1 MTMVVDEGSIVVVE
15 VMVHPLVI
23 ASSVVVLDIGFV
35 IALVLVVVV
44 LADSLLSSVVAG
56 ETVSLGQTGL
66 AIVTWMIVMMV
77 VVMGTVTKLT
87 QETGMLGA
95 VIVMPMIATPLVV
108 ITLVQ
113 TGMEVVQ
120 IVMHQVVMVGSE
132 KEATRGMEFVAAA
145 AVAAMIGVAQGVA
158 WVAAMTG
165 MVHVVVSLIVT
176 AVEDLHAMMEE
187 VTGRGLGLMIA
198 PAGEDVLMIAT
209 DDRPSRLKLLML
221 QFRVPECLMYLS
233 LALFCLILYFNRYW
247 LMLPSL
253 ISLSGRL
260 FLLVEIINLA
270 LSYYLMFQLF
280 MECSCRELRF
290 SVIAVIADLSIWYA
304 RMIFSEI
311 AWHCWSE

>member
-1 MTMVVDEGSIVVVE
+1 
-15 VMVHPLVI
+15 
-23 ASSVVVLDIGFV
+23 
-35 IALVLVVVV
+35 
-44 LADSLLSSVVAG
+44 
-56 ETVSLGQTGL
+56 
-66 AIVTWMIVMMV
+66 
-77 VVMGTVTKLT
+77 
-87 QETGMLGA
+87 
-95 VIVMPMIATPLVV
+95 
-108 ITLVQ
+108 
-113 TGMEVVQ
+113 
-120 IVMHQVVMVGSE
+120 
-132 KEATRGMEFVAAA
+132 
-145 AVAAMIGVAQGVA
+145 
-158 WVAAMTG
+158 MTG

-280 MECSCRELRF
+280 MKCSCRELRF

>member
-44 LADSLLSSVVAG
+44 LADSRLSLVVAVVVAG
-56 ETVSLGQTGL
+56 ETVSLGQIDL
-66 AIVTWMIVMMV
+66 VIATWMIVMMV
-77 VVMGTVTKLT
+77 VVMGTVIKLT

-145 AVAAMIGVAQGVA
+145 AVVAMIGVAQGVA

-187 VTGRGLGLMIA
+187 VTGRGLGLMIV
-198 PAGEDVLMIAT
+198 PAGEEDVLMIAT
-209 DDRPSRLKLLML
+209 DEP
-221 QFRVPECLMYLS
+221 
-233 LALFCLILYFNRYW
+233 
-247 LMLPSL
+247 
-253 ISLSGRL
+253 
-260 FLLVEIINLA
+260 
-270 LSYYLMFQLF
+270 
-280 MECSCRELRF
+280 
-290 SVIAVIADLSIWYA
+290 IADSSY
-304 RMIFSEI
+304 
-311 AWHCWSE
+311 

>member
-1 MTMVVDEGSIVVVE
+1 MTMVVDEESIVVVE

-44 LADSLLSSVVAG
+44 LADSLPSLVVAG
-56 ETVSLGQTGL
+56 ETVSLGQIGL
-66 AIVTWMIVMMV
+66 VIATWMIVMMV
-77 VVMGTVTKLT
+77 VAMGTVIKLT

-145 AVAAMIGVAQGVA
+145 AVVAMIGVAQGVA

-187 VTGRGLGLMIA
+187 VTGRGLGLMIV
-198 PAGEDVLMIAT
+198 PAGEEDVLMIAT
-209 DDRPSRLKLLML
+209 DEP
-221 QFRVPECLMYLS
+221 
-233 LALFCLILYFNRYW
+233 
-247 LMLPSL
+247 
-253 ISLSGRL
+253 
-260 FLLVEIINLA
+260 
-270 LSYYLMFQLF
+270 
-280 MECSCRELRF
+280 
-290 SVIAVIADLSIWYA
+290 IADSSY
-304 RMIFSEI
+304 
-311 AWHCWSE
+311 

>member
-1 MTMVVDEGSIVVVE
+1 MTMVVDEESIVVVE

-44 LADSLLSSVVAG
+44 LADSRLSLVVAVVVAG
-56 ETVSLGQTGL
+56 ETVSLGQIGL
-66 AIVTWMIVMMV
+66 VIATWMIVMMV
-77 VVMGTVTKLT
+77 VAMGT
-87 QETGMLGA
+87 

-132 KEATRGMEFVAAA
+132 KEATRGMEFVVAA

-187 VTGRGLGLMIA
+187 VTGRGLGLMIV
-198 PAGEDVLMIAT
+198 PAGEEDVLMIAT
-209 DDRPSRLKLLML
+209 DEP
-221 QFRVPECLMYLS
+221 
-233 LALFCLILYFNRYW
+233 
-247 LMLPSL
+247 
-253 ISLSGRL
+253 
-260 FLLVEIINLA
+260 
-270 LSYYLMFQLF
+270 
-280 MECSCRELRF
+280 
-290 SVIAVIADLSIWYA
+290 IADSSY
-304 RMIFSEI
+304 
-311 AWHCWSE
+311 

>member
-23 ASSVVVLDIGFV
+23 ALSVVVLDIGFV

-44 LADSLLSSVVAG
+44 LADSLLSLVVAVVVAG

-87 QETGMLGA
+87 QETGMPGA

-113 TGMEVVQ
+113 KGMEVAQ

-176 AVEDLHAMMEE
+176 AVEDLDAMMEE
-187 VTGRGLGLMIA
+187 VTGRGLGLMIV
-198 PAGEDVLMIAT
+198 PAGEEDVLMIAT
-209 DDRPSRLKLLML
+209 DEP
-221 QFRVPECLMYLS
+221 
-233 LALFCLILYFNRYW
+233 
-247 LMLPSL
+247 
-253 ISLSGRL
+253 
-260 FLLVEIINLA
+260 
-270 LSYYLMFQLF
+270 
-280 MECSCRELRF
+280 
-290 SVIAVIADLSIWYA
+290 IADSSY
-304 RMIFSEI
+304 
-311 AWHCWSE
+311 

>member
-44 LADSLLSSVVAG
+44 LADSLLSLVVAVVVAG
-56 ETVSLGQTGL
+56 ETVSLGQIGL
-66 AIVTWMIVMMV
+66 VIATWMIVMMV
-77 VVMGTVTKLT
+77 VAMGTVIKLT

-187 VTGRGLGLMIA
+187 VTGRGLGLMIV
-198 PAGEDVLMIAT
+198 PAGEEDVLMIAT
-209 DDRPSRLKLLML
+209 DEP
-221 QFRVPECLMYLS
+221 
-233 LALFCLILYFNRYW
+233 
-247 LMLPSL
+247 
-253 ISLSGRL
+253 
-260 FLLVEIINLA
+260 
-270 LSYYLMFQLF
+270 
-280 MECSCRELRF
+280 
-290 SVIAVIADLSIWYA
+290 IADSSY
-304 RMIFSEI
+304 
-311 AWHCWSE
+311 

>member
-44 LADSLLSSVVAG
+44 LADSRLSLVVAVVVAG
-56 ETVSLGQTGL
+56 ETVSLGQIGL
-66 AIVTWMIVMMV
+66 VIATWMIVMMV

-87 QETGMLGA
+87 QETGMPGA

-145 AVAAMIGVAQGVA
+145 AVVAMIGVAQGVA

-187 VTGRGLGLMIA
+187 VTGRGLGLMIV
-198 PAGEDVLMIAT
+198 PAGEEDVLMIAT
-209 DDRPSRLKLLML
+209 DEP
-221 QFRVPECLMYLS
+221 
-233 LALFCLILYFNRYW
+233 
-247 LMLPSL
+247 
-253 ISLSGRL
+253 
-260 FLLVEIINLA
+260 
-270 LSYYLMFQLF
+270 
-280 MECSCRELRF
+280 
-290 SVIAVIADLSIWYA
+290 IADSSY
-304 RMIFSEI
+304 
-311 AWHCWSE
+311 

>member
-44 LADSLLSSVVAG
+44 LADSRLSLVVAVVVAG
-56 ETVSLGQTGL
+56 ETVSLGQIGL
-66 AIVTWMIVMMV
+66 VIATWMIVMMV
-77 VVMGTVTKLT
+77 VAMGTVIKLT

-176 AVEDLHAMMEE
+176 AVEDLDAMMEE
-187 VTGRGLGLMIA
+187 VTGRGLGLMIV
-198 PAGEDVLMIAT
+198 PAGEEDVLMIAT
-209 DDRPSRLKLLML
+209 DEP
-221 QFRVPECLMYLS
+221 
-233 LALFCLILYFNRYW
+233 
-247 LMLPSL
+247 
-253 ISLSGRL
+253 
-260 FLLVEIINLA
+260 
-270 LSYYLMFQLF
+270 
-280 MECSCRELRF
+280 
-290 SVIAVIADLSIWYA
+290 IADSSY
-304 RMIFSEI
+304 
-311 AWHCWSE
+311 

>member
-1 MTMVVDEGSIVVVE
+1 MTMVVDEESIVVVE

-23 ASSVVVLDIGFV
+23 ALSVVVLDIGFV

-44 LADSLLSSVVAG
+44 LADSLLSLVVAG

-87 QETGMLGA
+87 QETGMPGA

-145 AVAAMIGVAQGVA
+145 VVAAMIGVAQGVA

-187 VTGRGLGLMIA
+187 VTGRGLGLMIV
-198 PAGEDVLMIAT
+198 PAGEEDVLMIAT
-209 DDRPSRLKLLML
+209 DEP
-221 QFRVPECLMYLS
+221 
-233 LALFCLILYFNRYW
+233 
-247 LMLPSL
+247 
-253 ISLSGRL
+253 
-260 FLLVEIINLA
+260 
-270 LSYYLMFQLF
+270 
-280 MECSCRELRF
+280 
-290 SVIAVIADLSIWYA
+290 IADSSY
-304 RMIFSEI
+304 
-311 AWHCWSE
+311 

>member
-44 LADSLLSSVVAG
+44 LADSRLSLVVAVVVAG
-56 ETVSLGQTGL
+56 ETVSLGQIGL
-66 AIVTWMIVMMV
+66 VIATWMIVMMV
-77 VVMGTVTKLT
+77 VAMGTVIKLT

-187 VTGRGLGLMIA
+187 VTGRGLGLMIV
-198 PAGEDVLMIAT
+198 PAGEEDVLMIAT
-209 DDRPSRLKLLML
+209 DEP
-221 QFRVPECLMYLS
+221 
-233 LALFCLILYFNRYW
+233 
-247 LMLPSL
+247 
-253 ISLSGRL
+253 
-260 FLLVEIINLA
+260 
-270 LSYYLMFQLF
+270 
-280 MECSCRELRF
+280 
-290 SVIAVIADLSIWYA
+290 IADSSY
-304 RMIFSEI
+304 
-311 AWHCWSE
+311 

>member
-44 LADSLLSSVVAG
+44 LADSRLSLVVAVVVAG
-56 ETVSLGQTGL
+56 ETVSLGQIGL
-66 AIVTWMIVMMV
+66 VIATWMIVMMV
-77 VVMGTVTKLT
+77 VAMGTVIKLT

-165 MVHVVVSLIVT
+165 MVHVVSLIVT

-187 VTGRGLGLMIA
+187 VTGRGLGLMIV
-198 PAGEDVLMIAT
+198 PAGEEDVLMIAT
-209 DDRPSRLKLLML
+209 DEP
-221 QFRVPECLMYLS
+221 
-233 LALFCLILYFNRYW
+233 
-247 LMLPSL
+247 
-253 ISLSGRL
+253 
-260 FLLVEIINLA
+260 
-270 LSYYLMFQLF
+270 
-280 MECSCRELRF
+280 
-290 SVIAVIADLSIWYA
+290 IADSSY
-304 RMIFSEI
+304 
-311 AWHCWSE
+311 

>member
-44 LADSLLSSVVAG
+44 LADSLLSLVVAVVVAG
-56 ETVSLGQTGL
+56 ETVSLGQIGL
-66 AIVTWMIVMMV
+66 VIATWMIVMMV
-77 VVMGTVTKLT
+77 VVMGTVIKLT

-187 VTGRGLGLMIA
+187 VTGRGLGLMIV
-198 PAGEDVLMIAT
+198 PAGEEDVLMIAT
-209 DDRPSRLKLLML
+209 DEP
-221 QFRVPECLMYLS
+221 
-233 LALFCLILYFNRYW
+233 
-247 LMLPSL
+247 
-253 ISLSGRL
+253 
-260 FLLVEIINLA
+260 
-270 LSYYLMFQLF
+270 
-280 MECSCRELRF
+280 
-290 SVIAVIADLSIWYA
+290 IADSSY
-304 RMIFSEI
+304 
-311 AWHCWSE
+311 

>member
-23 ASSVVVLDIGFV
+23 ALSVVVLDIGFV

-87 QETGMLGA
+87 QETGMPGA

-176 AVEDLHAMMEE
+176 AVEDLDAMMEE
-187 VTGRGLGLMIA
+187 VTGRGLGLMIV
-198 PAGEDVLMIAT
+198 PAGEEDVLMIAT
-209 DDRPSRLKLLML
+209 DEP
-221 QFRVPECLMYLS
+221 
-233 LALFCLILYFNRYW
+233 
-247 LMLPSL
+247 
-253 ISLSGRL
+253 
-260 FLLVEIINLA
+260 
-270 LSYYLMFQLF
+270 
-280 MECSCRELRF
+280 
-290 SVIAVIADLSIWYA
+290 IADSSY
-304 RMIFSEI
+304 
-311 AWHCWSE
+311 

>member
-44 LADSLLSSVVAG
+44 LADSLPSLVVAG
-56 ETVSLGQTGL
+56 ETVSLGQIGL
-66 AIVTWMIVMMV
+66 VIATWMIVMMV
-77 VVMGTVTKLT
+77 VAMGTVIKLT

-187 VTGRGLGLMIA
+187 VTGRGLGLMIV
-198 PAGEDVLMIAT
+198 PAGEEDVLMIAT
-209 DDRPSRLKLLML
+209 DEP
-221 QFRVPECLMYLS
+221 
-233 LALFCLILYFNRYW
+233 
-247 LMLPSL
+247 
-253 ISLSGRL
+253 
-260 FLLVEIINLA
+260 
-270 LSYYLMFQLF
+270 
-280 MECSCRELRF
+280 
-290 SVIAVIADLSIWYA
+290 IADSSY
-304 RMIFSEI
+304 
-311 AWHCWSE
+311 

>member
-1 MTMVVDEGSIVVVE
+1 MTMVVDEESIVVVG

-44 LADSLLSSVVAG
+44 LADSLLSLVVAVVVAG
-56 ETVSLGQTGL
+56 ETVSLGQIGL
-66 AIVTWMIVMMV
+66 VIATWMIVMMV

-87 QETGMLGA
+87 QETGMPGA

-145 AVAAMIGVAQGVA
+145 AVVAMIGVAQGVA

-176 AVEDLHAMMEE
+176 AVEDLHAIMEE
-187 VTGRGLGLMIA
+187 VTGRGLGLMIV
-198 PAGEDVLMIAT
+198 PAGEEDVLMIAT
-209 DDRPSRLKLLML
+209 DEP
-221 QFRVPECLMYLS
+221 
-233 LALFCLILYFNRYW
+233 
-247 LMLPSL
+247 
-253 ISLSGRL
+253 
-260 FLLVEIINLA
+260 
-270 LSYYLMFQLF
+270 
-280 MECSCRELRF
+280 
-290 SVIAVIADLSIWYA
+290 IADSSY
-304 RMIFSEI
+304 
-311 AWHCWSE
+311 

>member
-1 MTMVVDEGSIVVVE
+1 MTMVVDEESIVVVE

-44 LADSLLSSVVAG
+44 LADSRLSLVVAVVVAG
-56 ETVSLGQTGL
+56 ETVSLGQIGL
-66 AIVTWMIVMMV
+66 VIATWMIVMMV
-77 VVMGTVTKLT
+77 VVMGTVIKLT

-187 VTGRGLGLMIA
+187 VTGRGLGLMIV
-198 PAGEDVLMIAT
+198 PAGEEDVLMIAT
-209 DDRPSRLKLLML
+209 DEP
-221 QFRVPECLMYLS
+221 
-233 LALFCLILYFNRYW
+233 
-247 LMLPSL
+247 
-253 ISLSGRL
+253 
-260 FLLVEIINLA
+260 
-270 LSYYLMFQLF
+270 
-280 MECSCRELRF
+280 
-290 SVIAVIADLSIWYA
+290 IADSSY
-304 RMIFSEI
+304 
-311 AWHCWSE
+311 

>member
-44 LADSLLSSVVAG
+44 LADSRLSLVVAVVVAG
-56 ETVSLGQTGL
+56 ETVSLGQIGL
-66 AIVTWMIVMMV
+66 VIATWMIVMMV
-77 VVMGTVTKLT
+77 VVMGTVIKLT

-187 VTGRGLGLMIA
+187 VTGRGLGLMIV
-198 PAGEDVLMIAT
+198 PAGEEDVLMIAT
-209 DDRPSRLKLLML
+209 DEP
-221 QFRVPECLMYLS
+221 
-233 LALFCLILYFNRYW
+233 
-247 LMLPSL
+247 
-253 ISLSGRL
+253 
-260 FLLVEIINLA
+260 
-270 LSYYLMFQLF
+270 
-280 MECSCRELRF
+280 
-290 SVIAVIADLSIWYA
+290 IADSSY
-304 RMIFSEI
+304 
-311 AWHCWSE
+311 